1 MQVIQGAGG
10 GLAQMRLEFGES
22 QFDGIEI
29 RAVRRQVANP
39 NPSSRKQPP
48 DVLDFV
54 GGEVVEAERVALAQL
69 RTEDLLKIS
78 REHLGIAGTFD

>member
-1 MQVIQGAGG
+1 MQIVQGACG

-29 RAVRRQVANP
+29 RAVRRQVANA
-39 NPSSRKQPP
+39 NPSSRKQPS

-54 GGEVVEAERVALAQL
+54 GGEVVEDERVALVQL
-69 RTEDLLKIS
+69 GTEHLLKIS
-78 REHLGIAGTFD
+78 REHPGIDRAFD